1 MVWIDT
7 HCHLN
12 AEPFSGKVSQIVD
25 TARKN
30 GVSHILIPAVDTA
43 SFTDVHHIAHA
54 IDGCSYALGIHPL
67 YVLQSP
73 ESDLDVLAQWVDEK
87 RSDDCFAAIG
97 EIGLDF
103 YLPERCTPAAREKQ
117 EYFFCRQLEIAR
129 QYDLPVLLHTLR
141 SVDTVLKF
149 LRQYGV
155 KRGIAHAFNG
165 SMQQAQAYIHQGFK
179 ISFCGTVTYERAKQR
194 RTLAKEL
201 PIDAI
206 VVETDAPDLPPY
218 WKGKREN
225 SPAELP
231 RIAETVAGLRG
242 VSPAYLAEWTSRN
255 AVSAIPRLADRVR

>member
-12 AEPFSGKVSQIVD
+12 AEPFSGKVPQTVELSK
-25 TARKN
+25 KN
-30 GVSHILIPAVDTA
+30 GVSHILIPSIDRD
-43 SFTDVHHIAHA
+43 SFTDVHHIAHTV
-54 IDGCSYALGIHPL
+54 DGCSYALGIHPL
-67 YVLQSP
+67 YVPQSP
-73 ESDLDVLAQWVDEK
+73 ESDLDVLEQWVQEK
-87 RSDDCFAAIG
+87 MMDNRFVAIG

-117 EYFFCRQLEIAR
+117 EYFFCRQLDIAR

-149 LRQYGV
+149 LRQHGV

-165 SMQQAQAYIHQGFK
+165 SMQQAEAYINQGFK
-179 ISFCGTVTYERAKQR
+179 ISFCGTVTYERAHQR

-201 PIDAI
+201 PIDAL

-218 WKGKREN
+218 WKNKREN

-231 RIAETVAGLRG
+231 RIAGIVAGLRG
-242 VSPAYLAEWTSRN
+242 ISPEYLAECTSHN
-255 AVSAIPRLADRVR
+255 AVSAVPRLADRI

>member
-12 AEPFSGKVSQIVD
+12 AEPFSGKVPQIVELS
-25 TARKN
+25 RKN
-30 GVSHILIPAVDTA
+30 GVSHILIPAVDRE
-43 SFTDVHHIAHA
+43 SFADVHAIAHTV
-54 IDGCSYALGIHPL
+54 DGCSYALGIHPL
-67 YVLQSP
+67 YVPQSP
-73 ESDLDVLAQWVDEK
+73 ESDLDILEQWVKEK
-87 RSDDCFAAIG
+87 LVDPHFVAIG

-149 LRQYGV
+149 LRQYDV

-165 SMQQAQAYIHQGFK
+165 SVQQAKSYINQGFK
-179 ISFCGTVTYERAKQR
+179 ISFCGTVTYERARQR
-194 RTLAKEL
+194 RKLAKEL
-201 PIDAI
+201 PIDAL

-218 WKGKREN
+218 WKNKREN
-225 SPAELP
+225 TPTELP
-231 RIAETVAGLRG
+231 RIAGIIAELRD
-242 VSPAYLAEWTSRN
+242 VSPEYLAECTRQN
-255 AVSAIPRLADRVR
+255 TLLAVPRLADRI

>member
-12 AEPFSGKVSQIVD
+12 AEPFSGKVPQIVELS
-25 TARKN
+25 RKN
-30 GVSHILIPAVDTA
+30 GVSHILIPAVDRE
-43 SFTDVHHIAHA
+43 SFADVHAIAHTV
-54 IDGCSYALGIHPL
+54 DGCSYALGIHPL
-67 YVLQSP
+67 YVPQSP
-73 ESDLDVLAQWVDEK
+73 ESDLDILEQWVKEK
-87 RSDDCFAAIG
+87 LADTHFVAIG

-165 SMQQAQAYIHQGFK
+165 SVQQAKAYIDQGFK
-179 ISFCGTVTYERAKQR
+179 ISFCGTVTYERAHQR
-194 RTLAKEL
+194 RTLAREL
-201 PIDAI
+201 PIDAL

-218 WKGKREN
+218 WKNKREN
-225 SPAELP
+225 TPVELP
-231 RIAETVAGLRG
+231 RIAGIIAELRG
-242 VSPAYLAEWTSRN
+242 VSPEYLAECTRQN
-255 AVSAIPRLADRVR
+255 TLLAVPRLADRI